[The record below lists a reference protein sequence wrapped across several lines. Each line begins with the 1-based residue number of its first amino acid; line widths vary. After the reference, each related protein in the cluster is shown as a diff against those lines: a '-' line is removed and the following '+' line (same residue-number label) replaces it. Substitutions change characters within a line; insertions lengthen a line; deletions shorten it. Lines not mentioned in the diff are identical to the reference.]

1 VVDKTGRGELRDVQD
16 FYRLFM
22 MPGVGHCGTGVGPDD
37 IGAEDQTAVSH
48 DPEHDIVSAL
58 EAWVEDGVAPLEL
71 IATGFNVVDVPSSGI
86 YQQRPICPYPS
97 EGKYKGV
104 GDPLLATSW
113 FCAQA
118 MPSR

>member
-1 VVDKTGRGELRDVQD
+1 VVDKTGHGELRHVQD

-37 IGAEDQTAVSH
+37 IGGENQTAVS
-48 DPEHDIVSAL
+48 DDAEHNVVSAL
-58 EAWVEDGVAPLEL
+58 EAWVEDGIAPQKL
-71 IATGFNVVDVPSSGI
+71 IATGFKVVDVPSSGI

-97 EGKYKGV
+97 EGKYKGA

-113 FCAQA
+113 YCAPA
-118 MPSR
+118 TLSR